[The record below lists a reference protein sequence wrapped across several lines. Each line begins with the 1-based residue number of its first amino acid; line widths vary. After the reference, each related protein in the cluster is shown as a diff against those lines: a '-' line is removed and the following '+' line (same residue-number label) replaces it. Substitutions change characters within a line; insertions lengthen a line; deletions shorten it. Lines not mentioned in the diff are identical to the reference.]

1 MLEWLPTMAEA
12 WADLGYVP
20 PAAADVGPPHAY
32 EGTPLSF
39 YTAEKKAFFDG
50 YTWTRNTSHHWEI
63 PLVAVSLYLVMIP
76 LLRAHVAKVGKY
88 NTRSVALAWNLGLSI
103 FSMVGLAACAPV
115 MLSSL
120 LDSGSDFTIC
130 ANASWYGHGWH
141 GLWVALFIYSKFFE
155 LVDTALLLLSARP
168 VILLHWWHHLTVLLY
183 CWHSYATRSGTGLWY
198 ASMNYGV
205 HSVMYAYFGATQHS
219 KAARDYCKPYAMYIT
234 LLQLAQMVV
243 GIAVTARA
251 MAVQA
256 AGRECNV
263 NKTNSILGLLMYFS
277 YFVLFLKLFLD
288 NYVLAKGKKTK

>member
-1 MLEWLPTMAEA
+1 MLSHWLPTRAQM
-12 WADLGYVP
+12 WDDLGYVP
-20 PAAADVGPPHAY
+20 PAAADVTPPHTY
-32 EGTPLSF
+32 EGTPLAF
-39 YTAEKKAFFDG
+39 FIAEKQAFFNG
-50 YTWTRNTSHHWEI
+50 NTWSRNTALHWEI
-63 PLVAVSLYLVMIP
+63 PLVAVSVYLVTIP
-76 LLRAHVAKVGKY
+76 LLRAHVTKVGKY
-88 NTRSVALAWNLGLSI
+88 NTRSFALVWNIGLSI

-120 LDSGSDFTIC
+120 LSSGPDFTIC

-141 GLWVALFIYSKFFE
+141 GLWVAFFIYSKFLE
-155 LVDTALLLLSARP
+155 LVDTVLLLLSARP
-168 VILLHWWHHLTVLLY
+168 VILIHWWHHLTVLLY
-183 CWHSYATRSGTGLWY
+183 CWHSYATRSAAGLWY

-205 HSVMYAYFGATQHS
+205 HSVMYAYFGATQYS
-219 KAARDYCKPYAMYIT
+219 KHVREYCKPYAMYIT
-234 LLQLAQMVV
+234 LLQLAQMVA

-288 NYVLAKGKKTK
+288 NYVLKAKKTK